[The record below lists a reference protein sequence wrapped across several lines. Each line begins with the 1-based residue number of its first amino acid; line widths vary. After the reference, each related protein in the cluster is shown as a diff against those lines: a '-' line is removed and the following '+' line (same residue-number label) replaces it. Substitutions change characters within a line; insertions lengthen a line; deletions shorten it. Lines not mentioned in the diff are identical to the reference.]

1 MKRQAQLIAVAAL
14 SLSSVCSAQTFQ
26 ISRPPISGYFEGDSL
41 FNIANPTLDPI
52 DGVTLFSDSAIIYA
66 SGGGKVTG
74 RRKANDGWIIVIEY
88 PEALFIYKML
98 DTVYVQKDDSVA
110 VNRPIGRLKFIDD
123 DKKYE
128 ADVMVL
134 VNGKEIR
141 DKDLVPYLHTKKID
155 TAK

>member
-1 MKRQAQLIAVAAL
+1 MKRQALLIVIAAL
-14 SLSSVCSAQTFQ
+14 SLSGMCSAQTFQ
-26 ISRPPISGYFEGDSL
+26 IFRPPINGYFEGDSL

-66 SGGGKVTG
+66 SGAGKVTG
-74 RRKANDGWIIVIEY
+74 KRKAEDGWIIVVEY
-88 PEALFIYKML
+88 PEALFIYKAL
-98 DTVYVQKDDSVA
+98 DTVYVQKNDSVP

-128 ADVMVL
+128 ADVVVL

-141 DKDLVPYLHTKKID
+141 DKDLIPYLHAKKID
-155 TAK
+155 SPK